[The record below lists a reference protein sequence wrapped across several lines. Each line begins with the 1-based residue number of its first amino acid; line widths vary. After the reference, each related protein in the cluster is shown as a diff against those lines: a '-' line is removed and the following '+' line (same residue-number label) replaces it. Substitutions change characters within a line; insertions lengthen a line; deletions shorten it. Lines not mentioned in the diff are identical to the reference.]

1 MDMKMPHDLFK
12 FTPADKMASSPRS
25 GRRRVAQGK
34 ASDFWRATPWVIIY
48 PRGVELYF
56 GILFPWQ
63 GGRRCPPAPRLRLLL
78 LARCALGYFFMALQA
93 VFIKAKYRLAPDSGR
108 WRRNGAKWRLCAS
121 VSLWLILWSSPAEIG
136 HGQQWRQALP
146 GYQFN
151 FPRDHAS
158 HPEYKIEWW
167 YYTGNLKSTAGEPF
181 GFQFTFFRVG
191 VDPKPENPSRWAIRD
206 LFITHL
212 AVTNIKKHSFQFAEK
227 INRAGIGWAGA
238 AVDTYRVWN
247 EGWVS
252 RLDETGHHRLTALD
266 AKLGIDLELE
276 PGKPPVIHGSDGISQ
291 KGIQPGN
298 ASHYYSLTRMPTRG
312 TLISHGIRYSVEG
325 LSWMDHEFGTSFLEV
340 GQLGW
345 DWFSIQLD
353 DETDLM
359 LFQLRRSDGMP
370 DTHSSGTLISS
381 AGERQPIG
389 SAEFQLHPVSIWTS
403 PHSGAKYPIEWQIS
417 IPMLGLH
424 LTVSTAVADQEL
436 QTKDSTAV
444 TYWEGSAEAAG
455 TLYRRK
461 VQGRG
466 YLEMTGYTGKPMS
479 EILH

>member
-1 MDMKMPHDLFK
+1 M
-12 FTPADKMASSPRS
+12 
-25 GRRRVAQGK
+25 
-34 ASDFWRATPWVIIY
+34 
-48 PRGVELYF
+48 
-56 GILFPWQ
+56 
-63 GGRRCPPAPRLRLLL
+63 
-78 LARCALGYFFMALQA
+78 
-93 VFIKAKYRLAPDSGR
+93 
-108 WRRNGAKWRLCAS
+108 
-121 VSLWLILWSSPAEIG
+121 
-136 HGQQWRQALP
+136 
-146 GYQFN
+146 
-151 FPRDHAS
+151 
-158 HPEYKIEWW
+158 
-167 YYTGNLKSTAGEPF
+167 
-181 GFQFTFFRVG
+181 
-191 VDPKPENPSRWAIRD
+191 
-206 LFITHL
+206 
-212 AVTNIKKHSFQFAEK
+212 
-227 INRAGIGWAGA
+227 NRAGIGWAGA
-238 AVDTYRVWN
+238 AIDTYRVWN
-247 EGWVS
+247 EGWTGWV
-252 RLDETGHHRLTALD
+252 DETGRHRLTALD
-266 AKLGIDLELE
+266 LELGIDLELE

-291 KGIQPGN
+291 KGIKPGN
-298 ASHYYSLTRMPTRG
+298 ASHYYSLTRMPTHGTVVSRG
-312 TLISHGIRYSVEG
+312 VRYRVEG
-325 LSWMDHEFGTSFLEV
+325 FSWMDHEFGTSFLEA